1 MQGAATTDVTA
12 AKPVDVPAIS
22 GTLARAFHD
31 DPVFEWIVP
40 DPTNRR
46 ARLPSVFATFAELYL
61 PHQETY
67 VAADGAGT
75 ALWAPAG
82 VEPISEDQAEAF
94 GERMVEA
101 LGADAERAGEL
112 DALLQQHHPEQPCFY
127 LQFLGVVPE
136 QQGRGI
142 GSRLLTT
149 VLQRC
154 DQSGTPAYLDAT
166 SARNRR
172 LYERHG
178 FETVTEMTLPQ
189 GPPLWSMWREP
200 TTASA

>member
-12 AKPVDVPAIS
+12 AKPADAPVIS

-31 DPVFEWIVP
+31 DPVFEWVVP
-40 DPTNRR
+40 DPANRR
-46 ARLPSVFATFAELYL
+46 ARLPSVFAAFAELYL

-67 VAADGAGT
+67 VAADGAGA

-101 LGADAERAGEL
+101 LGDDAERAAEL

-154 DQSGTPAYLDAT
+154 DQSGTPACLDAT

-178 FETVTEMTLPQ
+178 FETVTEITLPQ